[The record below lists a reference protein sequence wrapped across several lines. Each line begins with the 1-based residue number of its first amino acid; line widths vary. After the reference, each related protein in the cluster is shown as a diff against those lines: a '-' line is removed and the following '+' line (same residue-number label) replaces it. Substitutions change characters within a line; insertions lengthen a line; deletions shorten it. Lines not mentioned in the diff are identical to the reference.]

1 MRKGN
6 NRSNTILEA
15 KSNSQ
20 QKRDANVITTA
31 KHNHKA
37 IYKLLRQTI
46 EWCGKYTKHMHEI
59 MKEHCKY
66 KRILNEIYVS
76 QNLQTK

>member
-20 QKRDANVITTA
+20 QNRDANVITTA
-31 KHNHKA
+31 KHNHK
-37 IYKLLRQTI
+37 
-46 EWCGKYTKHMHEI
+46 
-59 MKEHCKY
+59 
-66 KRILNEIYVS
+66 S
-76 QNLQTK
+76 NLQTSKANN